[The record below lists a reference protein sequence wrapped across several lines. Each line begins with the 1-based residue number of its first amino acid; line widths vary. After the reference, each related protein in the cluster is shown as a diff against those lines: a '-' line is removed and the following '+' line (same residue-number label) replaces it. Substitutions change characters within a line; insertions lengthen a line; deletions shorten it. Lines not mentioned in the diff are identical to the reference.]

1 MSIAKP
7 LSATTGRDRDSSETA
22 QEEVFVVDKKGPNL
36 TRALPC
42 Q

>member
-7 LSATTGRDRDSSETA
+7 LSATTGRDRNSSETA
-22 QEEVFVVDKKGPNL
+22 QEVVFVVGKKGPKL
-36 TRALPC
+36 THDLPR